1 MTDMAATGDVA
12 AQSDRV
18 SLSLGPYRAEI
29 GTCDSLLSRALELR
43 RRAFAQHGPSDA
55 DMFDPVA
62 LHGIVTDT
70 ASGRPCVGFRVR
82 VFPSTADLSHS
93 YTGQFY
99 DLSPLSG
106 QTGPCLELGRFCQ
119 DRMRADPL
127 ALRVAWAALTRLADA
142 QDVTLL
148 IGCSSFEGADAQK
161 HAPALATLKARH
173 VGPPALRPRRKSPL
187 AVDLPGPDVRP
198 GPLPPLLR
206 SYLGLGGW
214 VSDHAV
220 CDPVLDTVHVFTG
233 LCVADI
239 PNRRKQRLRA
249 MANGS
254 ASLQPL
260 DVQPAAP

>member
-1 MTDMAATGDVA
+1 MTGMAATGDVA
-12 AQSDRV
+12 ARSGRV

-43 RRAFAQHGPSDA
+43 RQAFAQHGASDA
-55 DMFDPVA
+55 DVFDPVA

-82 VFPSTADLSHS
+82 VFPTTTDLNHC

-99 DLSPLSG
+99 DLSPLSRQPG
-106 QTGPCLELGRFCQ
+106 SCLELGRLCQ
-119 DRMRADPL
+119 DRMRADPV

-142 QDVTLL
+142 QDVALL
-148 IGCSSFEGADAQK
+148 IGCSSFAGADTDR
-161 HAPALATLKARH
+161 HAPALAALKARH
-173 VGPPALRPRRKSPL
+173 LGPPALRPRRKSPL
-187 AVDLPGPDVRP
+187 AFDLPGADVCP

-249 MANGS
+249 MANS
-254 ASLQPL
+254 HASLQPL
-260 DVQPAAP
+260 DVLPAAP